1 MKSNDIYDIDESN
14 LGLPLVNLPY
24 EEQLKI
30 KKETV
35 IKLLKGLISPKT
47 KINDCIGMD
56 NPTHYRN
63 KVHVVLGLDRNKKI
77 ITGMYQENS
86 HKIIPITSSLIHDT
100 KADEIIQSI
109 KEIISKQKLSIYD
122 EDKNSGLLRHILI
135 RRAKKT
141 DQTMVVIVTSSEIFP
156 GRNNF
161 VKELRKKHPEITTI
175 VQNINS
181 RKTSI
186 ILGDKER
193 VLYGKGYI
201 TDILCGLKFN
211 ISSKSF
217 YQVNS
222 IQTEVLY
229 HKAIEYAHLTG
240 KETVLDAYC
249 GIGTISLIASQKAK
263 EVIGVEVNRSAVIDA
278 INNAKINKISNA
290 YFYCSDVVDFIK
302 DLNEINTVFLDPP
315 RIGCDDRFLKS
326 LTNLKPQKIIYISC
340 NPESLARDLKILNKN
355 YHIIEVQPID
365 MFPHTAHVEYIV
377 LMSRLKASRL
387 LPIAGSVP
395 PLQNKCPTLI
405 LVKTYSEITLQ
416 ID

>member
-249 GIGTISLIASQKAK
+249 GIGT
-263 EVIGVEVNRSAVIDA
+263 
-278 INNAKINKISNA
+278 
-290 YFYCSDVVDFIK
+290 
-302 DLNEINTVFLDPP
+302 
-315 RIGCDDRFLKS
+315 
-326 LTNLKPQKIIYISC
+326 
-340 NPESLARDLKILNKN
+340 
-355 YHIIEVQPID
+355 
-365 MFPHTAHVEYIV
+365 
-377 LMSRLKASRL
+377 
-387 LPIAGSVP
+387 
-395 PLQNKCPTLI
+395 
-405 LVKTYSEITLQ
+405 
-416 ID
+416 